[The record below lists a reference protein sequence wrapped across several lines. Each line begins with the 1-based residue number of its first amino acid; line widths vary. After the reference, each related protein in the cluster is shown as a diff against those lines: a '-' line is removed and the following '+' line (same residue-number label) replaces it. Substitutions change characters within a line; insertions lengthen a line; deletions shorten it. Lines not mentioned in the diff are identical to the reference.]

1 VEWQYPSFR
10 CPGILS
16 LARWNLMGT
25 LGQASSSDRLLEIA
39 AWTTEAGLSGLAEGY
54 LLRGF
59 CERALA
65 AGIPLARATF
75 GIDTLHPELDAR
87 IFYWRRNAERPISTD
102 YVPADRA
109 NARDLWLGSPFYRL
123 LQSGERLLR
132 LRPAETPRGEFPFID
147 ECREEGITDYVA
159 LVDRFG
165 SNGSIGEMDCTFSSF
180 ASDHPRGFA
189 DGDLDALGFLVPGLG
204 LAMKSIAVMRISE
217 TLVETYLGRDAGRRV
232 LSGRIRRGVADRIE
246 AALWFSDL
254 RDFTRIAEAAPA
266 EQLIPFLNDYADAI
280 ITAIDGVGGDV
291 LKLLGD
297 GILAVFTQGDAA
309 ARCGGALAAEKEARR
324 RVAALNGW
332 RAAAGLRVTDFYL
345 GLHVGE
351 VFYGNIGSIARLDFT
366 VVGVAVNEVSRI
378 AALCRSVDQP
388 VLASSAFAERS
399 GDARSELVSVGRYA
413 LRGLQKPQELFT
425 LEPRAGA

>member
-1 VEWQYPSFR
+1 
-10 CPGILS
+10 
-16 LARWNLMGT
+16 MGA
-25 LGQASSSDRLLEIA
+25 LRQASSVDRLLDIA
-39 AWTTEAGLSGLAEGY
+39 AWTTESGLRGLAEGE

-59 CERALA
+59 CERAVE

-75 GIDTLHPELDAR
+75 GIDTLHPELEAR
-87 IFYWRRNAERPISTD
+87 IFYWRRDGKRPISTD
-102 YVPADRA
+102 YVPSDRA
-109 NARDLWLGSPFYRL
+109 NVRDLWLSSPFYRL

-147 ECREEGITDYVA
+147 ECRDLGITDYVA

-165 SNGSIGEMDCTFSSF
+165 ATGSIGEMDCTFSSF
-180 ASDHPRGFA
+180 ASDHLGGFV
-189 DGDLDALGFLVPGLG
+189 DTDLDALRFLVPGLG
-204 LAMKSIAVMRISE
+204 LAMKSIAVTRIAE

-232 LSGRIRRGVADRIE
+232 LSGRIRRGVADRIA

-280 ITAIDGVGGDV
+280 ITAIDGAGGDV

-297 GILAVFTQGDAA
+297 GILAVFTQGDTAA
-309 ARCGGALAAEKEARR
+309 SCGAALSAAKEARR
-324 RVAALNGW
+324 RVAALNGK
-332 RAAAGLRVTDFYL
+332 RAAEGLRVTDFYL

-351 VFYGNIGSIARLDFT
+351 VFYGNIGSIDRLDFT

-388 VLASSAFAERS
+388 VLASSAFADRS
-399 GDARSELVSVGRYA
+399 GAARSELVSVGRYA
-413 LRGLQKPQELFT
+413 LRGLQRPQELFT
-425 LEPRAGA
+425 LEPREGR

>member
-1 VEWQYPSFR
+1 
-10 CPGILS
+10 
-16 LARWNLMGT
+16 MGT
-25 LGQASSSDRLLEIA
+25 LGQASDRLLAIA
-39 AWTTEAGLSGLAEGY
+39 AWTTEAGLSGLAEGE

-59 CERALA
+59 CERAVA
-65 AGIPLARATF
+65 AGLPLARATF
-75 GIDTLHPELDAR
+75 GIDTLHPELEAR
-87 IFYWRRNAERPISTD
+87 IFYWRRDAERPISAD
-102 YVPADRA
+102 YVPADRV

-123 LQSGERLLR
+123 LQSGERRLR
-132 LRPAETPRGEFPFID
+132 LKPAETPRGEFPFID
-147 ECREEGITDYVA
+147 ECRDDGITDYVA

-165 SNGSIGEMDCTFSSF
+165 ANGSIGEMDCTFSSF
-180 ASDHPRGFA
+180 ASDHPRGFSDA
-189 DGDLDALGFLVPGLG
+189 DLDALGFLVPGLG

-280 ITAIDGVGGDV
+280 ITAIDGAGGDV

-297 GILAVFTQGDAA
+297 GILAVFTPGDTAS
-309 ARCGGALAAEKEARR
+309 RCATALAAAKEARR
-324 RVAALNGW
+324 RVAALNGR
-332 RAAAGLRVTDFYL
+332 RATEGLRVTDFYL

-366 VVGVAVNEVSRI
+366 VVGLAVNEVSRI

-388 VLASSAFAERS
+388 LLASSAFAERS
-399 GDARSELVSVGRYA
+399 GAARSELVSVGRYA
-413 LRGLQKPQELFT
+413 LRGLQRPQELFT
-425 LEPRAGA
+425 LEPRDDA